1 VGSTGDDPVEILAVN
16 DALSGWL
23 TNAVGLLGAV
33 LGLGLVIFLHELGHF
48 AVAKWCDVNVE
59 RFSIGFGPII
69 LGWKWGETEYAL
81 SAIPFG
87 GYVKMLGQDDADP
100 SQMTSEEIAADPRSY
115 VSKNVWQRMAIISA
129 GVTMNVVTAIL
140 FNAAAFGLGTESIP
154 PVIGEVF
161 SGYPAWTAGVHRG
174 DSISELNGRDV
185 TNYRDLALNIAVSS
199 GPIELKGTRRT
210 GETFTTIVNP
220 DVTGTRPQIGILPTL
235 SLKFPP
241 DVDKKHPLA
250 LPGTIA
256 AAAEPPFEAGDEI
269 VKVGETEVTTYAQ
282 FQTVIAEQSGAAMT
296 LTVRRPGKSEPVSI
310 SIGPSYFRTL
320 GLRLDVAPIVAVQA
334 NSVAANAGLKPD
346 DRLAKVNGRSI
357 GTELDPLRL
366 PDEFARLHGEEVE
379 VVFTRPSKT
388 GEPEVKTITL
398 VPENRRGWLEQPEA
412 EGQPLSIPAIG
423 VAYHV
428 VPRIIH
434 VEPNS
439 PAAAAGLQVA
449 NSQAIHIQKVEL
461 VLPDGAP
468 DDGLTEKSVAIK
480 LFDEKETKKANNWG
494 FAFWMMQQLPQR
506 SVQLTIK
513 EPNQDQPRMVTL
525 KPVEDP
531 TWALPVLFINPQVL
545 VNLEKASDIG
555 QAFSMAW
562 THSRNTVLNIYL
574 TLRSLA
580 TMRLSIKELHG
591 PFGIAQAAYES
602 AKTGIVSLLLFLGF
616 LSLNLAV
623 LNFLP
628 IPVLDGG
635 HMVFL
640 TWEALTRRRPSEKVM
655 IGATYVGMAFLL
667 SLMVLV
673 LYLDIFV
680 HRFGLGK

>member
-1 VGSTGDDPVEILAVN
+1 MEVLAALNLEGMLANGVGI
-16 DALSGWL
+16 
-23 TNAVGLLGAV
+23 LGAV

-129 GVTMNVVTAIL
+129 GVTMNVLTAVL

-154 PVIGEVF
+154 PAIGEVRP
-161 SGYPAWTAGVHRG
+161 GLPAWAAGVRRG
-174 DSISELNGRDV
+174 DEITKFNGRDV
-185 TNYRDLALNIAVSS
+185 TNFRDLALNIAVSH
-199 GPIELKGTRRT
+199 GPIQLNGRRRT
-210 GETFTTIVNP
+210 GDEFTALIEP
-220 DVTGTRPQIGILPTL
+220 DLSGTKPQIGIGPAA
-235 SLKFPP
+235 SLKLPEK
-241 DVDKKHPLA
+241 VDKKFPLA
-250 LPGTIA
+250 LPGTVA
-256 AAAEPPFEAGDEI
+256 ATAEPAFEPGDEI
-269 VKVGETEVTTYAQ
+269 LKVGDTEVATYAQ
-282 FQTVIAEQSGAAMT
+282 FQNAIADGKGEPTTV
-296 LTVRRPGKSEPVSI
+296 TVRRKEETLPI
-310 SIGPSYFRTL
+310 AIGASHFRTL
-320 GLRLDVAPIVAVQA
+320 GLRLDVAPIVAVQHQ
-334 NSVAANAGLKPD
+334 SAAALAGLKPGD
-346 DRLAKVNGRSI
+346 KLAKINGRNI
-357 GTELDPLRL
+357 GTDLDPLKL
-366 PDEFARLHGEEVE
+366 PDEFAKLHGQEVE
-379 VVFTRPSKT
+379 VVFTRPNPT

-398 VPENRRGWLEQPEA
+398 TPEDRYGWLEQPEL
-412 EGQPLSIPAIG
+412 EGEPLSIPAIG

-428 VPRIIH
+428 VPRIIY
-434 VEPNS
+434 VEPDS
-439 PAAAAGLQVA
+439 PAAKAGIQVVS
-449 NSQAIHIQKVEL
+449 SQAIHIQKVEL
-461 VLPDGAP
+461 VLPEGTP
-468 DDGLTEKSVAIK
+468 DDGLGEKAVAIK
-480 LFDEKETKKANNWG
+480 LFDEKDAKKANNWG
-494 FAFWMMQQLPQR
+494 FAFWMMQQAPMR
-506 SVQLTIK
+506 TVQLTIK
-513 EPNQDQPRMVTL
+513 EPNAEPRMVALT
-525 KPVEDP
+525 PVPDE
-531 TWALPVLFINPQVL
+531 TWPLPVMFLNLRVL
-545 VNLEKASDIG
+545 VHEEKADSIG
-555 QAFSMAW
+555 QAFTMAW

-574 TLRSLA
+574 TLRSLG
-580 TMRLSIKELHG
+580 TGKLSIKELHG
-591 PFGIAQAAYES
+591 PFGIAAAAYES
-602 AKTGIVSLLLFLGF
+602 AKTGLDSLLLFLGF

-640 TWEALTRRRPSEKVM
+640 TYEALTRRRPSEKVM